1 MTSWTKSLHSAS
13 LLAIALSLAIG
24 ARPLPLDTVL
34 ATFLAPD
41 ANDSGQLVVR
51 DLRLPRTLQLIR
63 QRIALLLYRAQ
74 RLRHCQ
80 VTLHT
85 ARIQLRLQGLNL
97 GIFGR
102 SRLLQL
108 IGHLGLRQRYRIAL
122 VLFGQFQP
130 LM

>member
-1 MTSWTKSLHSAS
+1 MRQPRLRQ
-13 LLAIALSLAIG
+13 LLRRL
-24 ARPLPLDTVL
+24 
-34 ATFLAPD
+34 
-41 ANDSGQLVVR
+41 
-51 DLRLPRTLQLIR
+51 LRLPRTLQLIR
-63 QRIALLLYRAQ
+63 QRIALLLHRAQ

>member
-1 MTSWTKSLHSAS
+1 MLDFGV
-13 LLAIALSLAIG
+13 LLRGHAL
-24 ARPLPLDTVL
+24 
-34 ATFLAPD
+34 
-41 ANDSGQLVVR
+41 QLLR
-51 DLRLPRTLQLIR
+51 QPRLRQLLRRLLRLPRTLQLIR
-63 QRIALLLYRAQ
+63 QRIALLLHRAQ
-74 RLRHCQ
+74 RLRHRQ

-108 IGHLGLRQRYRIAL
+108 IGHLGLRQRHRTAL
-122 VLFGQFQP
+122 VLLGQLQS